1 MNQKKENNPLQLA
14 LAFLSGEEKYPTAAH
29 SSHLILPKR
38 GGKKTETLVKF
49 TSPPRYK
56 LTKR

>member
-38 GGKKTETLVKF
+38 GGKKN
-49 TSPPRYK
+49 
-56 LTKR
+56 